1 MTVRFTLVNLVRCP
15 PGTLFDLS
23 LDVDLHVRSMAS
35 WRERVVGAPTSPLG
49 LGDVVTWKARHFGLP
64 FTMTSSIAELERP
77 QRFVD
82 EQVRGPFASFRH
94 EHLFEPVEGGTR
106 MTDHVAFDAPLGPLG
121 DLAESAVLRRHLR
134 HLIEVRNALLVSE
147 AQRYAP

>member
-1 MTVRFTLVNLVRCP
+1 MTVRFTLVNLVRCRP
-15 PGTLFDLS
+15 ETLFDLS
-23 LDVDLHVRSMAS
+23 LDVDLHVRSMAA

-49 LGDVVTWKARHFGLP
+49 LEDVVTWKARHFGLP
-64 FTMTSSIAELERP
+64 FTMTSRIAELERP

-94 EHLFEPVEGGTR
+94 EHLFEQVEGGTR

-121 DLAESAVLRRHLR
+121 DLAESAVLRRRLR
-134 HLIEVRNALLVSE
+134 HLIEVRNAMLVAE
-147 AQRYAP
+147 AQHYTP